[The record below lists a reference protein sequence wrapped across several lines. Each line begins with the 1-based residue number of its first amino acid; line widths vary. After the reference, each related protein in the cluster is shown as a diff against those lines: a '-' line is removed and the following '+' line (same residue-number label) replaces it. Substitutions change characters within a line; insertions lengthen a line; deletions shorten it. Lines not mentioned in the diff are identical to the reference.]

1 MATLRLPN
9 LSGSVLPKTSMTCDS
24 IASHRKR
31 KRAALIPCYTLAWNV
46 FHLVALVI
54 HDALAFDRP
63 VGDEKGLALRRA
75 LIQQVVTFR
84 EVEAIHVPRYL
95 GQRFLGAGMEHR
107 ALPEEAHGLVEVFLV
122 GNAHRFC
129 CTHSNQPS
137 RCCLD
142 KKTCSSPEP
151 NSIAPAP
158 SWAGAAPGVGAA
170 PHTRCCAVSRA
181 RASASAPHY
190 THCLALPAA

>member
-1 MATLRLPN
+1 
-9 LSGSVLPKTSMTCDS
+9 MTCDS

-142 KKTCSSPEP
+142 NKTCSSPG
-151 NSIAPAP
+151 P
-158 SWAGAAPGVGAA
+158 SVAHQKHCTGAQLHLATTGWAGTAAGVRAAPFRELALRRA
-170 PHTRCCAVSRA
+170 PHTIHTASRSLQPEA
-181 RASASAPHY
+181 AAAAA
-190 THCLALPAA
+190 LACPR